1 MNATQVTALPITPTG
16 DATHLFARL
25 VVWAALPLILFGG
38 SVTSLDAGMAIEG
51 WLTVDSSQGERLLWL
66 YPLEDWFKNLGQFV
80 EHSHRMMGTVVGV
93 FAVCAVFAAFA
104 TGATT
109 KARWVTGIAL
119 FAVCVQGVIGGFRVL
134 ENSPELAFL
143 HGALG
148 QAVFACLVAAA
159 VITSPR
165 WRSAEPVVS
174 EESVSLRTLA
184 TRTCVVVYLM
194 IVSGAWLRHT
204 NDPMALAAHLML
216 LLGVLASV
224 VVLFKKLKGFDA
236 GGTTAHLLTC
246 GRRLSGIIKAQVIL
260 GVLAMCAVFVWYG
273 PSATGVHDSILPT
286 LHVLFG
292 ALLLGQCIA
301 SRMWVG
307 RLLSTED
314 AA

>member
-66 YPLEDWFKNLGQFV
+66 YPLEDWFRNLGQFV
-80 EHSHRMMGTVVGV
+80 EHSHRMTGTLVGV
-93 FAVCAVFAAFA
+93 FAICAVIAAFM
-104 TGATT
+104 TGAGTT
-109 KARWVTGIAL
+109 VRRMTVLAL
-119 FAVCVQGVIGGFRVL
+119 CAVCVQGAIGGFRVL

-148 QAVFACLVAAA
+148 QAVFACLVAA
-159 VITSPR
+159 VVVTSPR
-165 WRSAEPVVS
+165 WSSAEPVAS
-174 EESVSLRTLA
+174 EGADGLRPLA
-184 TRTCVVVYLM
+184 TRTCAIVYLM

-204 NDPMALAAHLML
+204 NEPVALAAHLML
-216 LLGVLASV
+216 LFGVLASV
-224 VVLFKKLKGFDA
+224 VALFMKLMSFD
-236 GGTTAHLLTC
+236 GDGDTAHLATC
-246 GRRLSGIIKAQVIL
+246 GRRLRGIIIAQVAL
-260 GVLAMCAVFVWYG
+260 GVLAMAAVFVWYG

-286 LHVLFG
+286 LHVLGG
-292 ALLLGQCIA
+292 ALLIGQCLA

-307 RLLSTED
+307 RLLRSEG
-314 AA
+314 AS